1 MDFSSLKGAIQKM
14 AEEGMPT
21 IEQGIIM
28 ELDPLRITNS
38 NEMKINLSDASVII
52 PSGKAELLE
61 VGKEFYFL
69 AVNHGKIYYLLDE
82 V

>member
-1 MDFSSLKGAIQKM
+1 MEMSIKGAFQKM
-14 AEEGMPT
+14 AEESAPT
-21 IEQGIIM
+21 IEVGMVM
-28 ELDPLRITNS
+28 ELSPLRIQNS
-38 NEMKINLSDASVII
+38 DEMKINLSEASVII
-52 PSGKAELLE
+52 PSGKRSLLA